1 MNNHQGA
8 RVINQP
14 TSSRQFGPSNII
26 RRHPVYGEILCL
38 LMIMSC
44 VSCCVPISGGW
55 ENAVLSQGVEHLKP
69 GTALEAAALLGFS
82 KTFSA
87 LLDWYG
93 LVTCRVFHSSYAPP
107 TWDMGH

>member
-1 MNNHQGA
+1 M
-8 RVINQP
+8 
-14 TSSRQFGPSNII
+14 
-26 RRHPVYGEILCL
+26 
-38 LMIMSC
+38 
-44 VSCCVPISGGW
+44 
-55 ENAVLSQGVEHLKP
+55 LSQGVEHLKP

-93 LVTCRVFHSSYAPP
+93 LVTCRVFHSSYTPP